1 MKSIF
6 IKELEEK
13 DKKHIYNEFSEII
26 RKLILFWKVKLNKII
41 VKKIDEN
48 REIYLIPNIERKN
61 ICNKICEKIL
71 KEKTRTQKVQAVL
84 AEKIKKHQKKFSKIK
99 IVDGKNIMAENIESI
114 VKFILKEKPIEMQ
127 SIYILTNSYDK
138 ESINIVKR
146 LEASVKT
153 INIITKSVEK
163 YKVLEENLIKSGV
176 AITIANNKRKSLKKA
191 ELIININMTNEELNT
206 YQIFRN
212 AVIINISK
220 EKLTNI
226 KGFEG
231 TIVNNIDIALEPLE
245 ILKETNIGEN
255 FRKVEIYQTYT
266 KEEKEKQKIH
276 IKKLYGNNG
285 EVKIE

>member
-1 MKSIF
+1 
-6 IKELEEK
+6 
-13 DKKHIYNEFSEII
+13 
-26 RKLILFWKVKLNKII
+26 
-41 VKKIDEN
+41 
-48 REIYLIPNIERKN
+48 
-61 ICNKICEKIL
+61 
-71 KEKTRTQKVQAVL
+71 
-84 AEKIKKHQKKFSKIK
+84 
-99 IVDGKNIMAENIESI
+99 
-114 VKFILKEKPIEMQ
+114 
-127 SIYILTNSYDK
+127 
-138 ESINIVKR
+138 
-146 LEASVKT
+146 
-153 INIITKSVEK
+153 
-163 YKVLEENLIKSGV
+163 
-176 AITIANNKRKSLKKA
+176 
-191 ELIININMTNEELNT
+191 MTNEELNT

-285 EVKIE
+285 EVKI

>member
-84 AEKIKKHQKKFSKIK
+84 AEKIK

-285 EVKIE
+285 EVKI